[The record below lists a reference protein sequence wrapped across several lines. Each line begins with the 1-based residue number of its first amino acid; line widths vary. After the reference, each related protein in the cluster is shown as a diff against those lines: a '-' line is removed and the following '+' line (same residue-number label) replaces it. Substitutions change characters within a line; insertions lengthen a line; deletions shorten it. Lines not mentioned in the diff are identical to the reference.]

1 MASLNDECI
10 QFENKAKLR
19 PLRSV
24 YKFGGQCEAAVC
36 EADNAR
42 LVSPVSGSGGGG
54 VGLPVVLGVG
64 RGSSVGVHRSLRLL
78 EARPVRVGPGE
89 GGGLEGGH

>member
-24 YKFGGQCEAAVC
+24 YKFGVQCEAVC
-36 EADNAR
+36 EADNNAL
-42 LVSPVSGSGGGG
+42 LVSPVCWSGGGG
-54 VGLPVVLGVG
+54 IGLPVVLGVG
-64 RGSSVGVHRSLRLL
+64 GGSCVGVHRSLGLL
-78 EARPVRVGPGE
+78 EARPVGVGPGE